1 MRLGGVSREGPA
13 LPKQFKPDG
22 WRSVTPR
29 LLTPD
34 VEGTVA
40 FLRSVF
46 DARGELNAD
55 RPTELLIGDSIVMVS
70 HGGGVREAMPTFL
83 YVYVEDA
90 DATYGRATD
99 AGAET
104 IEPPTDTPYGDRR
117 ATVKDRWGNTWQ
129 IATRQ
134 ER

>member
-1 MRLGGVSREGPA
+1 MPN
-13 LPKQFKPDG
+13 QFKPDG
-22 WRSVTPR
+22 WHNVTPR

-40 FLRSVF
+40 FLRAVF
-46 DARGELNAD
+46 DARGDLNAG
-55 RPTELLIGDSIVMVS
+55 RPSEMLIGDSIVMVS
-70 HGGGVREAMPTFL
+70 DGGGVRGAGPSFL

-90 DATYGRATD
+90 DETFRRAIE

-104 IEPPTDTPYGDRR
+104 IEVPTDMPYGDRR
-117 ATVKDRWGNTWQ
+117 ATIKDRWGAIWQ

-134 ER
+134 QSTSRRPAP